1 VTEALERKPTSKKRA
16 PSKRATTAKKAPS
29 TAKKQSDAE
38 LVPLERIA
46 GIDAPN
52 DEPGA
57 QFLAA
62 MKRVF
67 EEDPDALARA
77 IVDAS
82 SKGKNVSGL
91 AVWYERCFPTATE
104 TVKIPRGERAI
115 RALSRGDRRRLMLYL
130 EQEKGIDIRVD
141 PAGFESAAR

>member
-16 PSKRATTAKKAPS
+16 PSKRAT

-57 QFLAA
+57 PFLAA

-141 PAGFESAAR
+141 PAGFEGAAR